1 MIAIVDYGMGNV
13 LSVRH
18 AFEKLGETVVV
29 TDDKATLY
37 QADIIVLPGV
47 GSFQAA
53 MKEIYSRDLY
63 DLLIDLAKTKPFL
76 GICLGMQLLFSEGT
90 EGEVAKGLN
99 LIPGTVRKI
108 NTDYILPHV
117 GWNQLKISD
126 MHPAFKSFEQTF
138 VYFVHTYQAE
148 TDDRYIVAKSNYGE
162 AITAIVR
169 SGHIFGIQFHPE
181 KSADVGSDIIQ
192 TFLNEVK
199 R

>member
-18 AFEKLGETVVV
+18 AFEKLGESIVV
-29 TDDKATLY
+29 TDDPATLR

-53 MKEIYSRDLY
+53 MKEIYDRDLY
-63 DLLIDLAKTKPFL
+63 DVLIALAKTKPFL

-90 EGEVAKGLN
+90 EGEVTKGLD
-99 LIPGTVRKI
+99 LIPGRVRKI

-117 GWNQLKISD
+117 GWNQLTISEH
-126 MHPAFKSFEQTF
+126 HPAFKGFEQAF

-148 TDDRYIVAKSNYGE
+148 TDAQYIVAKSTYGE
-162 AITAIVR
+162 DITAIVR

>member
-76 GICLGMQLLFSEGT
+76 GICLGMQLLFSEAQK
-90 EGEVAKGLN
+90 E
-99 LIPGTVRKI
+99 R
-108 NTDYILPHV
+108 
-117 GWNQLKISD
+117 
-126 MHPAFKSFEQTF
+126 
-138 VYFVHTYQAE
+138 
-148 TDDRYIVAKSNYGE
+148 
-162 AITAIVR
+162 
-169 SGHIFGIQFHPE
+169 
-181 KSADVGSDIIQ
+181 
-192 TFLNEVK
+192 
-199 R
+199 

>member
-1 MIAIVDYGMGNV
+1 MFRDA
-13 LSVRH
+13 
-18 AFEKLGETVVV
+18 AVV
-29 TDDKATLY
+29 
-37 QADIIVLPGV
+37 
-47 GSFQAA
+47 F
-53 MKEIYSRDLY
+53 R
-63 DLLIDLAKTKPFL
+63 
-76 GICLGMQLLFSEGT
+76 GT

-169 SGHIFGIQFHPE
+169 SGIF
-181 KSADVGSDIIQ
+181 SASNSTQ
-192 TFLNEVK
+192 RKAPT
-199 R
+199 